1 MPKIIEM
8 VCTGNQGRSPV
19 AELIAQ
25 NHLASQGALDE
36 YQASSS
42 GTSVD
47 ALTNGELS
55 RAFMIRIVSI
65 GRGRGIYSPTE
76 NQSIDEAISA
86 GANDT
91 IQALYQK
98 AKKTFDKEEHQY
110 RSEAVQRFDIE
121 GALKERT
128 EQTIAQGDRIAVFSM
143 AQNNNAAVQGIYA
156 ENKFSPIITVLSA
169 YVLGES
175 QAQLPNTFGRSQEVY
190 FDTVAQLREQVPK
203 AMDKLLI

>member
-19 AELIAQ
+19 AELIAH
-25 NHLASQGALDE
+25 NYLASQGALDE
-36 YQASSS
+36 YQVASS
-42 GTSVD
+42 GTSVH
-47 ALTNGELS
+47 ALTSGELS

-65 GRGRGIYSPTE
+65 GRERGIYSPTE
-76 NQSIDEAISA
+76 NQSIDEAIRA

-91 IQALYQK
+91 IQVLYQK
-98 AKKTFDKEEHQY
+98 AKKIFDKEEHQY
-110 RSEAVQRFDIE
+110 RGEAAQKFRIE
-121 GALKERT
+121 GTLKAGSD
-128 EQTIAQGDRIAVFSM
+128 QTVTQQDRIAVFSM

-156 ENKFSPIITVLSA
+156 ENNFSPVIVVLSA
-169 YVLGES
+169 YVLGDS

-203 AMDKLLI
+203 AIDKLLI